1 MRRHCPCA
9 SVQPRA
15 PSKVR
20 SSSYSLTVSCS
31 ATRARSASASCCRAV
46 VPHMREKAYG
56 KIVNISSSRVWEGV
70 PNRLHYTT
78 SKAGV
83 IGLTRALCKEVGFC
97 LHPKGEKRVLEA
109 LPNGLD
115 AATRAVFD
123 AEGVD
128 FASATGDLRRAVRDC
143 LKANLPQA

>member
-1 MRRHCPCA
+1 MT
-9 SVQPRA
+9 Q
-15 PSKVR
+15 
-20 SSSYSLTVSCS
+20 
-31 ATRARSASASCCRAV
+31 
-46 VPHMREKAYG
+46 
-56 KIVNISSSRVWEGV
+56 
-70 PNRLHYTT
+70 T
-78 SKAGV
+78 SDAAHDEMFA
-83 IGLTRALCKEVGFC
+83 ALCREVGFC

-143 LKANLPQA
+143 LKANMPGAGG